1 MMPICAGVQ
10 LVQKE
15 LYTDD
20 QMINHESFDGSLK
33 QELIPNTDKCAEDW
47 EQYDYELG
55 HKPNTN
61 ISSLNFFN
69 KLHYPII
76 T

>member
-1 MMPICAGVQ
+1 
-10 LVQKE
+10 
-15 LYTDD
+15 
-20 QMINHESFDGSLK
+20 MINHESFDRSLK
-33 QELIPNTDKCAEDW
+33 QELIPNTDKCTEDR
-47 EQYDYELG
+47 EQNDYELG